1 MVPDYPLDVIALIG
15 IKDEQDIEYEEVCWK
30 RNYIRNIHRSK
41 LHLNEYLNIFV
52 RYIFIWI
59 IGFGKKKNCLG

>member
-30 RNYIRNIHRSK
+30 KNHIRNIHRSSE

-52 RYIFIWI
+52 RYMFI
-59 IGFGKKKNCLG
+59 